1 MFKEATPEKA
11 KQLEELLE
19 QGYLEEAGAMLEAA
33 HPSDAAFLITELPSK
48 LRPNALLLVNKTK
61 AAEIVEELPDDVRE
75 TAISAMKPKDA
86 AAILGE
92 MYTDEEADVLQA
104 LKPEKAEAIL
114 KELRAKDAA
123 EMRELMVYPE
133 DTVGGLM
140 QKEYIAIPSS
150 FTAAETVRYLR
161 ANASTFLDFP
171 ASYLYAVNEEGKFLG
186 VVTLRSLLLCE
197 GSTPVEKLM
206 EREPVYLLA
215 SDSAEEAV
223 KAFEKYHYIALPV
236 VDEEHNL
243 IGVVL
248 QEDAFDY
255 AQKEGEEEM
264 MRASGILGG
273 EELREMPILARVVN
287 RLFWLGAKVL
297 LNLVPASVV
306 AAHEQTLR
314 DLPLLAIL
322 LPITSDLGGGAGSQ
336 STAVSIRELAKE
348 RLQPKEYLEVFFK
361 ELPLGLLNGLILG
374 TLTGVVM
381 GLWKNNFAFGVLAA
395 SAISLNTLIAAIIGG
410 ILPLFL
416 KRIQA
421 DPATASMPLL
431 TTITDTIGFW
441 LVLGLALPIMR
452 FIG

>member
-1 MFKEATPEKA
+1 MYEEATPDKA

-19 QGYLEEAGAMLEAA
+19 QGRLDDAATVLDTA
-33 HPSDAAFLITELPSK
+33 HPSDAAFLITELPSR
-48 LRPNALLLVNKTK
+48 LRASALLLVDKSK

-75 TAISAMKPKDA
+75 AAIAALKPEDA

-92 MYTDEEADVLQA
+92 MYTDEEADVLQS

-114 KELRAKDAA
+114 EKLREKEAA
-123 EMRELMVYPE
+123 EMRELMVYHE

-140 QKEYIAIPSS
+140 QKEYIAIPSTL
-150 FTAAETVRYLR
+150 TAAETVRYLR
-161 ANASTFLDFP
+161 ANASIFLDFP
-171 ASYLYAVNEEGKFLG
+171 ASYLYAVDEDGKFLG

-197 GSTPVEKLM
+197 GSTPIEKIM

-215 SDSAEEAV
+215 SDPAEEAV
-223 KAFEKYHYIALPV
+223 KAFDKYHYIALPV
-236 VDEEHNL
+236 VDEEHKL

-248 QEDAFDY
+248 QEDAFEY

-273 EELREMPILARVVN
+273 EEVREMPLHVRVVN

-306 AAHEQTLR
+306 AAHEHTLR

-336 STAVSIRELAKE
+336 STAVTIRELAKE
-348 RLQPKEYLEVFFK
+348 RLQPREYFEVFLK
-361 ELPLGLLNGLILG
+361 ELPLGLLNGIILG
-374 TLTGVVM
+374 CMTGIVM
-381 GLWKNNFAFGVLAA
+381 GLWKNNLSFGVLAA
-395 SAISLNTLIAAIIGG
+395 FAISLNTLLAAILGG
-410 ILPLFL
+410 TLPLFL

-421 DPATASMPLL
+421 DPATAAMPLL

-441 LVLGLALPIMR
+441 LVLGFAVPIMQI
-452 FIG
+452 IG